1 MSMGKKALMLGLCGA
16 VLSAAVLL
24 IEKKNREK
32 KFEEKLWDAEEGD
45 DAEIEFSMSAG
56 DIDFE
61 VEELPELELVKVVLT
76 GPRTARVR
84 PTEEEE
90 KEMLREKL
98 ETVIRF

>member
-32 KFEEKLWDAEEGD
+32 KFEEELWDAEEGD

-61 VEELPELELVKVVLT
+61 VEELPELEEPPL
-76 GPRTARVR
+76 RTDSILARVLLPAIPSALR
-84 PTEEEE
+84 P
-90 KEMLREKL
+90 
-98 ETVIRF
+98 

>member
-61 VEELPELELVKVVLT
+61 VRWRGARRVL
-76 GPRTARVR
+76 RH
-84 PTEEEE
+84 
-90 KEMLREKL
+90 LRLGSEVL
-98 ETVIRF
+98 SCGGFGRG